1 MNTNF
6 LRHRKIVNYYYFLR
20 EEIALSIDIRTLF
33 YFGTMAIQSIMIINK
48 SGGLIYNHNFIEPR
62 GQMNSND
69 YLIIAGT
76 LHSVFAIA
84 TQLTPL
90 AVQIN
95 NKAAQNAESDVPYIA
110 GIGVN
115 TESKGG
121 PRQLGSFMGP
131 DYFQESFTNWNKSGL
146 RHMVTDDFSMFVF
159 QSLTGLKFV
168 LVSTNNFRSN
178 TSVSIAENL
187 LRKVYCVYSDYV
199 MKDPFYSLDMPI
211 RSELFESK
219 VKELIDNL

>member
-1 MNTNF
+1 
-6 LRHRKIVNYYYFLR
+6 
-20 EEIALSIDIRTLF
+20 
-33 YFGTMAIQSIMIINK
+33 MAIQSIMIINK

-146 RHMVTDDFSMFVF
+146 RHMVTDDFSMLCHFWCIALMAMAIPRLHAAIYSAGVALPLHCSS
-159 QSLTGLKFV
+159 QS
-168 LVSTNNFRSN
+168 SHH
-178 TSVSIAENL
+178 L
-187 LRKVYCVYSDYV
+187 LCQ
-199 MKDPFYSLDMPI
+199 L
-211 RSELFESK
+211 
-219 VKELIDNL
+219 LIQTI

>member
-1 MNTNF
+1 M
-6 LRHRKIVNYYYFLR
+6 R
-20 EEIALSIDIRTLF
+20 EEIALSIDLRTLF

-115 TESKGG
+115 TESKGSL
-121 PRQLGSFMGP
+121 RQLGSFMGP

>member
-1 MNTNF
+1 
-6 LRHRKIVNYYYFLR
+6 
-20 EEIALSIDIRTLF
+20 
-33 YFGTMAIQSIMIINK
+33 
-48 SGGLIYNHNFIEPR
+48 
-62 GQMNSND
+62 
-69 YLIIAGT
+69 
-76 LHSVFAIA
+76 
-84 TQLTPL
+84 
-90 AVQIN
+90 
-95 NKAAQNAESDVPYIA
+95 
-110 GIGVN
+110 
-115 TESKGG
+115 
-121 PRQLGSFMGP
+121 
-131 DYFQESFTNWNKSGL
+131 
-146 RHMVTDDFSMFVF
+146 MVTDDFSMFVF